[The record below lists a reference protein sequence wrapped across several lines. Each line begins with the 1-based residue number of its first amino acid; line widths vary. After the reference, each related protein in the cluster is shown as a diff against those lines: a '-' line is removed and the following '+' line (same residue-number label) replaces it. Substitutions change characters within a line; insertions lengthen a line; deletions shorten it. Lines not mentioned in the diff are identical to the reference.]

1 MKPTKG
7 WTPPGEEKPAPRK
20 PARPEPGARARAW
33 RRMLDEGVY
42 ASQSEL
48 ARGEGVSAAAVSRG
62 VQKVLAANLDLDVG
76 SGAGC
81 TSLSIPDSSG
91 SVSG

>member
-7 WTPPGEEKPAPRK
+7 WTLPGEEKPATPK
-20 PARPEPGARARAW
+20 PTRTELGARARAW

-48 ARGEGVSAAAVSRG
+48 ARGEGVSAAAVSKALR
-62 VQKVLAANLDLDVG
+62 KPR
-76 SGAGC
+76 S
-81 TSLSIPDSSG
+81 
-91 SVSG
+91 